1 MRLRTILNLT
11 LPICLA
17 TLAPGC
23 LSDAPDPPVKISTA
37 ASPIGSSPCV
47 YGAMDRVDN
56 RIHPARV
63 NYYEKAIRAMMQG
76 DAPQNALWPLLV
88 TWTLAVDVLPEHA
101 VEAWRLA
108 VSQLGFTASG
118 FESRVEGLD
127 RFLDDVEELL
137 DELAKEHGLETSTSI

>member
-1 MRLRTILNLT
+1 
-11 LPICLA
+11 
-17 TLAPGC
+17 
-23 LSDAPDPPVKISTA
+23 
-37 ASPIGSSPCV
+37 
-47 YGAMDRVDN
+47 
-56 RIHPARV
+56 
-63 NYYEKAIRAMMQG
+63 MMQG
-76 DAPQNALWPLLV
+76 DAPQNALWPLLE